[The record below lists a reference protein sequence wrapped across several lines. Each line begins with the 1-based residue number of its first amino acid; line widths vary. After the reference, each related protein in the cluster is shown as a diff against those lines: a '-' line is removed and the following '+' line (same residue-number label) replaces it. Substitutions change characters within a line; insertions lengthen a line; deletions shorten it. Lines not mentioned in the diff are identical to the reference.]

1 MSKMV
6 KILIVEDEPAMLA
19 GLHDNLEFEGY
30 AVDLANR
37 GDEGCAKILKEN
49 YDLILLD
56 VMLPGMSGFDILKQC
71 RNKGITTPV
80 IMLTAKAEE
89 LDKVL
94 GLEFGAD
101 DYITKPFSLR
111 ELLARIK
118 AILRRTG
125 RLNEQGSPRQMI
137 QIGRLSVNFETLEAN
152 ENGEIIKL
160 SHKEFEILNY
170 LYKKIGQIVSRD
182 DLLDSVWGL
191 DYQPTSRTVDNFI
204 LRLRQKIDTEATS
217 HIITVHGYGYK
228 LVI

>member
-1 MSKMV
+1 MV
-6 KILIVEDEPAMLA
+6 KILIVEDEPAMLS

-30 AVDLANR
+30 QVDSANR
-37 GDEGCAKILKEN
+37 GDEGFSKIMKGE

-56 VMLPGMSGFDILKQC
+56 IMLPGMSGFDVLKQS
-71 RNKGITTPV
+71 RAKEITVP
-80 IMLTAKAEE
+80 IIILTAKAEE

-125 RLNEQGSPRQMI
+125 KFTDPEHKKQCIR
-137 QIGRLSVNFETLEAN
+137 IGRLSVNFENLEATEN
-152 ENGEIIKL
+152 EEIVKL

-170 LYKKIGQIVSRD
+170 LYKKAGQIVSRD

-204 LRLRQKIDTEATS
+204 LRLRQKIDTETS
-217 HIITVHGYGYK
+217 NHIITVHGYGYK
-228 LVI
+228 LIL

>member
-1 MSKMV
+1 MV
-6 KILIVEDEPAMLA
+6 KILIIEDEPAMLA

-30 AVDLANR
+30 EVDSANR
-37 GDEGCAKILKEN
+37 GDDGCTKIIKGN

-71 RNKGITTPV
+71 RNKGISTPV

-118 AILRRTG
+118 AILRRSG
-125 RLNEQGSPRQMI
+125 HLNEHNSQTQFV
-137 QIGRLSVNFETLEAN
+137 QIGKLSVNFENLEAN
-152 ENGEIIKL
+152 ESGEIIKL
-160 SHKEFEILNY
+160 SHKELEILNY
-170 LYKKIGQIVSRD
+170 LYKKNGQIVSRE
-182 DLLDSVWGL
+182 DLLDKVWGL

-204 LRLRQKIDTEATS
+204 LRLRQKIDTDTS
-217 HIITVHGYGYK
+217 NHIVTVHGYGYK
-228 LVI
+228 LII

>member
-1 MSKMV
+1 MV
-6 KILIVEDEPAMLA
+6 RILIVGGEPAMLA

-30 AVDLANR
+30 QVDSAST
-37 GDEGCAKILKEN
+37 GDEGFSKIIKET
-49 YDLILLD
+49 YDLVLLD
-56 VMLPGMSGFDILKQC
+56 VMLPGMSGFDVLKKS
-71 RNKGITTPV
+71 RAKGIATPI

-118 AILRRTG
+118 AILRRSG
-125 RLNEQGSPRQMI
+125 KISENGQKKPAI
-137 QIGRLSVNFETLEAN
+137 QIGRLSVNFENLEATEN
-152 ENGEIIKL
+152 EEIVKL

-170 LYKKIGQIVSRD
+170 LYKRAGQVVSRD

-204 LRLRQKIDTEATS
+204 LRLRQKIDSETS
-217 HIITVHGYGYK
+217 NHIITVHGYGYK
-228 LVI
+228 LIL

>member
-1 MSKMV
+1 MI
-6 KILIVEDEPAMLA
+6 KILIIEDEPAMLS

-30 AVDLANR
+30 DVDSANR
-37 GDEGCAKILKEN
+37 GDEGCKKILKGN

-71 RNKGITTPV
+71 RNKGIKTPV

-118 AILRRTG
+118 AILRRSG
-125 RLNEQGSPRQMI
+125 SLNDHISQNQFI
-137 QIGRLSVNFETLEAN
+137 QIGKLSVNFENLEAN
-152 ENGEIIKL
+152 ENGEIVKL

-170 LYKKIGQIVSRD
+170 LYKKNGQIVSRE
-182 DLLDSVWGL
+182 DLLDNVWGL
-191 DYQPTSRTVDNFI
+191 DYQPTSRTIDNFI
-204 LRLRQKIDTEATS
+204 LRLRQKIDTES
-217 HIITVHGYGYK
+217 SNHIITVHGYGYK
-228 LVI
+228 LIV

>member
-1 MSKMV
+1 MV
-6 KILIVEDEPAMLA
+6 KVLIIEDEPAMLS

-30 AVDLANR
+30 DVDSANR
-37 GDEGCAKILKEN
+37 GDEGYAKLVKGN
-49 YDLILLD
+49 YDLVLLD

-118 AILRRTG
+118 AILRRSG
-125 RLNEQGSPRQMI
+125 LLSDQNSQNQFIR
-137 QIGRLSVNFETLEAN
+137 IGKLSVNFENLEAN
-152 ENGEIIKL
+152 ENGEVIKL

-170 LYKKIGQIVSRD
+170 LYKKTGQIVSRD
-182 DLLDSVWGL
+182 DLLNSIWGL

-204 LRLRQKIDTEATS
+204 LRLRQKIDTETS
-217 HIITVHGYGYK
+217 NHIITVHGYGYK
-228 LVI
+228 LII

>member
-1 MSKMV
+1 MV
-6 KILIVEDEPAMLA
+6 KILIIEDEPAMLS

-30 AVDLANR
+30 DVDSSNR
-37 GDEGCAKILKEN
+37 GDEGCKKILNGN

-71 RNKGITTPV
+71 RSKGITTPV

-118 AILRRTG
+118 AILRRSG
-125 RLNEQGSPRQMI
+125 RLNDQGSQNQFI
-137 QIGRLSVNFETLEAN
+137 QIGRLSVNFENLEAT
-152 ENGEIIKL
+152 ENGEVIKL

-170 LYKKIGQIVSRD
+170 LCKKNGQIVSRD
-182 DLLDSVWGL
+182 DLLDKVWGL
-191 DYQPTSRTVDNFI
+191 DYQPTSRTIDNFI
-204 LRLRQKIDTEATS
+204 LRLRQKIDTITS
-217 HIITVHGYGYK
+217 NHIITVHGYGYK
-228 LVI
+228 LII

>member
-1 MSKMV
+1 MV
-6 KILIVEDEPAMLA
+6 KILIVEDEPAMLS

-30 AVDLANR
+30 DVDSVNR
-37 GDEGCAKILKEN
+37 GDEGCAKILKGN

-71 RNKGITTPV
+71 RNKGISTPV

-125 RLNEQGSPRQMI
+125 RLNDQGSQNQFI
-137 QIGRLSVNFETLEAN
+137 QIGKLSVNFENLEAN
-152 ENGEIIKL
+152 ENSEVVKL

-170 LYKKIGQIVSRD
+170 LYKKNGQIVTRD
-182 DLLDSVWGL
+182 DLLDKVWGL

-204 LRLRQKIDTEATS
+204 LRLRQKIDTATS
-217 HIITVHGYGYK
+217 NHIITVHGYGYK
-228 LVI
+228 LII

>member
-1 MSKMV
+1 MV
-6 KILIVEDEPAMLA
+6 KILIVEDEPAMLS

-30 AVDLANR
+30 EVDSANR
-37 GDEGCAKILKEN
+37 GDDGCTKILKGN

-118 AILRRTG
+118 AILRRSG
-125 RLNEQGSPRQMI
+125 QLNDPATQKQFI
-137 QIGRLSVNFETLEAN
+137 QIGRLSVNFENLEAV

-170 LYKKIGQIVSRD
+170 LYKKNGQIVSREN
-182 DLLDSVWGL
+182 LLDSVWGL
-191 DYQPTSRTVDNFI
+191 DYQPSSRTVDNFI
-204 LRLRQKIDTEATS
+204 LRLRQKIDSETTN

-228 LVI
+228 LII

>member
-1 MSKMV
+1 MI
-6 KILIVEDEPAMLA
+6 KILIIEDEPAMLS

-30 AVDLANR
+30 DVDSANR
-37 GDEGCAKILKEN
+37 GDEGCTKILKGN

-71 RNKGITTPV
+71 RNKGINTPV

-118 AILRRTG
+118 AILRRSG
-125 RLNEQGSPRQMI
+125 SLNDHISQNQFI
-137 QIGRLSVNFETLEAN
+137 QIGKLSVNFENLEAN
-152 ENGEIIKL
+152 ENGEIVKL

-170 LYKKIGQIVSRD
+170 LYKKNGQIVSRD
-182 DLLDSVWGL
+182 DLLDNVWGL

-204 LRLRQKIDTEATS
+204 LRLRQKIDSEAS
-217 HIITVHGYGYK
+217 NHIITVHGYGYK
-228 LVI
+228 LIL

>member
-1 MSKMV
+1 MV
-6 KILIVEDEPAMLA
+6 KILIIEDEPAMLS

-30 AVDLANR
+30 DVDSANR
-37 GDEGCAKILKEN
+37 GDEGCIKILKGN

-71 RNKGITTPV
+71 RNKGITTPI

-118 AILRRTG
+118 AILRRSG
-125 RLNEQGSPRQMI
+125 HLSDQNSQSHFI
-137 QIGRLSVNFETLEAN
+137 QIGKLAVNFENLEAS
-152 ENGEIIKL
+152 ENGQAIKL

-170 LYKKIGQIVSRD
+170 LYKKNGLIVSRD
-182 DLLDSVWGL
+182 ELLDKVWGL

-204 LRLRQKIDTEATS
+204 LRLRQKIDTETS
-217 HIITVHGYGYK
+217 NHIITVHGYGYK
-228 LVI
+228 LIT

>member
-1 MSKMV
+1 MV
-6 KILIVEDEPAMLA
+6 KILIIEDEPAMLA

-30 AVDLANR
+30 DVDSANR
-37 GDEGCAKILKEN
+37 GDEGCTKILNGK

-71 RNKGITTPV
+71 RSKGISTPV

-89 LDKVL
+89 LDIVL

-118 AILRRTG
+118 AILRRSG
-125 RLNEQGSPRQMI
+125 HVNEHGSQKQFI
-137 QIGRLSVNFETLEAN
+137 QIGRLSVNFDNLEAT

-160 SHKEFEILNY
+160 SHKEFEILNH
-170 LYKKIGQIVSRD
+170 LFKRNGQIVSRD
-182 DLLDSVWGL
+182 ELLDTVWGL

-204 LRLRQKIDTEATS
+204 LHLRQKIDTES
-217 HIITVHGYGYK
+217 SNHIITVHGFGYK
-228 LVI
+228 LII

>member
-1 MSKMV
+1 ML
-6 KILIVEDEPAMLA
+6 KILIIEDEPSMLS

-30 AVDLANR
+30 AVNIANR
-37 GDEGCAKILKEN
+37 GDDGLAKILKES

-56 VMLPGMSGFDILKQC
+56 VMLPGISGFDILKQC
-71 RNKGITTPV
+71 RGKGITTPI

-111 ELLARIK
+111 ELLARIR
-118 AILRRTG
+118 AILRRSGHFNDTDSQKG
-125 RLNEQGSPRQMI
+125 FI
-137 QIGRLSVNFETLEAN
+137 QIGRLKVNFETLEAN
-152 ENGEIIKL
+152 ENDEIIKL

-170 LYKKIGQIVSRD
+170 LYKRMGQIVSRD
-182 DLLDSVWGL
+182 DLLNAVWGL

-204 LRLRQKIDTEATS
+204 LRLRQKIDSETS
-217 HIITVHGYGYK
+217 NLIITVHGYGYK
-228 LVI
+228 LVP

>member
-1 MSKMV
+1 MA
-6 KILIVEDEPAMLA
+6 KILIIEDEPAMLS

-30 AVDLANR
+30 EVESASK
-37 GDEGCAKILKEN
+37 GDEGCAKILKGN
-49 YDLILLD
+49 FDLILLD
-56 VMLPGMSGFDILKQC
+56 VMLPGMSGFEILKQC

-111 ELLARIK
+111 ELLARIR
-118 AILRRTG
+118 AILRRTD
-125 RLNEQGSPRQMI
+125 RNTEKNSQNKLIR
-137 QIGRLSVNFETLEAN
+137 IGRLSVNFENLEAT
-152 ENGEIIKL
+152 ENGNTINL

-170 LYKKIGQIVSRD
+170 LVKKNGQIVSRD
-182 DLLDSVWGL
+182 ELLDKVWGL
-191 DYQPTSRTVDNFI
+191 DYQPTSRTIDNFI
-204 LRLRQKIDTEATS
+204 LRLRQKIDTENTN

-228 LVI
+228 LII